1 MKQFRNLLIV
11 TLGCSSLLLGTVEL
25 YGLQLGSR
33 SADEWIERLERT
45 ERVENLKID
54 DVISRLE
61 LKPGDVVTDLGAGT
75 GVFSRPLARA
85 VGTTGK
91 VLAVEIDQALLDHI
105 NQRAQEENLENI
117 EPVLGKFED
126 PNLPRRDVDLA
137 FFHDVLHHIEK
148 REAYLRTLSSYL
160 KPTARIVVI
169 DLIEGH
175 RDNPEL
181 QITQEQ
187 VTQWMASVGF
197 QLMEEVELFEDK
209 FFVIYSRNP

>member
-1 MKQFRNLLIV
+1 MKQFSNFLIV
-11 TLGCSSLLLGTVEL
+11 ALGCSVLLIGTVEIR
-25 YGLQLGSR
+25 GLQLGSR
-33 SADEWIERLERT
+33 SADEWIERLERP

-105 NQRAQEENLENI
+105 SQQAQEENLKNI
-117 EPVLGKFED
+117 EPVRGEFED
-126 PNLPRRDVDLA
+126 PKLPRRDVDLA

-148 REAYLRTLSSYL
+148 REVYLRALSSYL

-169 DLIEGH
+169 DMIEGH
-175 RDNPEL
+175 RDDLEM

-197 QLMEEVELFEDK
+197 QLVEEVKLFEDK
-209 FFVIYSRNP
+209 FFVIFSRNP